1 MFYDDLIVFPLLHEM
16 RGNKQGGE
24 RESERQGPP
33 IRMVWWLEYNKLT
46 TPFYMLTMNLF
57 SFACRWKKRE
67 NASQY
72 NCVFKSILVNIYIPL
87 PSESRTHVSVCSER
101 DAYLYI
107 VVELFV
113 QLYSPTKV
121 KTQTEG
127 KKLDFM
133 TLAPA

>member
-1 MFYDDLIVFPLLHEM
+1 MDVFF
-16 RGNKQGGE
+16 GFWV
-24 RESERQGPP
+24 
-33 IRMVWWLEYNKLT
+33 MVKYLNTLKK
-46 TPFYMLTMNLF
+46 NLMT
-57 SFACRWKKRE
+57 S
-67 NASQY
+67 N
-72 NCVFKSILVNIYIPL
+72 
-87 PSESRTHVSVCSER
+87 
-101 DAYLYI
+101 LYI

>member
-1 MFYDDLIVFPLLHEM
+1 MSLKKKEKMLLNTIACSSQFWLISTSPYHLNLGPMFPFVLKEM
-16 RGNKQGGE
+16 G
-24 RESERQGPP
+24 
-33 IRMVWWLEYNKLT
+33 
-46 TPFYMLTMNLF
+46 
-57 SFACRWKKRE
+57 
-67 NASQY
+67 
-72 NCVFKSILVNIYIPL
+72 IP
-87 PSESRTHVSVCSER
+87 
-101 DAYLYI
+101 LYI